1 MGKTLPYALKDCQK
15 IGLIGLGTSNLGVL
29 SCLEDA
35 NEKISI
41 TIRSEKELSHP
52 RYPVRCGAG
61 YLEKITEDALILS
74 PSVRP
79 DKPQFLKARE
89 RGVRILSDA
98 EIFFTDTKADCFAV
112 TGSDG
117 KSTTTA
123 MIAHLLSAAWGKD
136 VPSVGNIGR
145 PLTPLL
151 SLPHTAYAIELS
163 SFQLFHHTPS
173 CARAVIT
180 NLTENHLNW
189 HRGMEEY
196 AAAKAG
202 LYEKAKEAALCI
214 DDPYLSALLKKAP
227 FAVYSAEK
235 SEGEML
241 KARAEFAYY
250 IKDGAVFENGRRF
263 LPLSLFPLFGKH
275 NLCNLLSALAVT
287 AGYTTKESAEAIQ
300 HFHPLA
306 HRCERVATRRG
317 VHYFDSSID
326 SSPSRTQQTLSCFS
340 TPVILLLGGLGKDC
354 APDPLMPCVSEKCRA
369 VIGFGPFGK
378 EATEFLRKKG
388 YAGILPPPTERLA
401 EAVALANS
409 LANTGDSILLS
420 PGATSFDEFE
430 NFTAR
435 GMYFRRLVT
444 DSEHTL

>member
-1 MGKTLPYALKDCQK
+1 MGKALPCALKDCQK
-15 IGLIGLGTSNLGVL
+15 VGLIGLGTSNLGVL

-35 NEKISI
+35 KENISV
-41 TIRSEKELSHP
+41 TIRSEKEISHP
-52 RYPVRCGAG
+52 RYPVRCGDG

-79 DKPQFLKARE
+79 DKPKILEARK
-89 RGVRILSDA
+89 RGTRILSDA
-98 EIFFTDTKADCFAV
+98 EIFFADTKADCFAV

-123 MIAHLLSAAWGKD
+123 LISHLLSAAMGKE
-136 VPSVGNIGR
+136 VPAVGNIGR
-145 PLTPLL
+145 ALSPLL
-151 SLPHTAYAIELS
+151 FLPHTAYAVELS
-163 SFQLFHHTPS
+163 SFQLFHYTPK
-173 CARAVIT
+173 CTRAVIT

-189 HRGMEEY
+189 HKGMEEY

-202 LYEKAKEAALCI
+202 LYENAKETALCI
-214 DDPYLSALLKKAP
+214 DDPCLTKLLKKAP
-227 FAVYSAEK
+227 FAVYSTEK

-241 KARAEFAYY
+241 KTRAEFAYY
-250 IKDGAVFENGRRF
+250 IKDGAVYENGRRF
-263 LPLSLFPLFGKH
+263 LSLSRFPLFGKH

-287 AGYTTKESAEAIQ
+287 AGYVTKESAETVERFQ
-300 HFHPLA
+300 PLA
-306 HRCERVATRRG
+306 HRCEKIATRNG

-326 SSPSRTQQTLSCFS
+326 SSPSRTQKTLSCFS

-354 APDPLMPCVSEKCRA
+354 SPAPLIPCVCEKCRA

-378 EATEFLRKKG
+378 EATDFLRAEG
-388 YAGILPPPTERLA
+388 YAGILPPPTKRLA
-401 EAVALANS
+401 DAVALANS
-409 LANTGDSILLS
+409 LAMAGDSILLS

-435 GMYFRRLVT
+435 GLYFRRLVNES
-444 DSEHTL
+444 DSMS